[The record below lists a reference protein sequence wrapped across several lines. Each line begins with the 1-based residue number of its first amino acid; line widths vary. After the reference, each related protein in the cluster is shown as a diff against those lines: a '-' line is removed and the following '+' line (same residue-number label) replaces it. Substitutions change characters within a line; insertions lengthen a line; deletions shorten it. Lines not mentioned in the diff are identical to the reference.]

1 MRNEEALKKLINM
14 YSELEAY
21 LLDEIIKHFNYNEEF
36 INSDYWKASKLEE
49 LGLLNDNIVKYIA
62 KVTNRT
68 PREIKDAFEKI
79 GYNIFNENNLNEAY
93 IGGLIRINPSI
104 LVQNNVVHNL
114 IENSYNETTKRFL
127 EISKRV
133 ENATRESYLNVVEKT
148 YLQMT
153 SGGITYQEA
162 IRNSLVDLGNK
173 GITTLTYKVID
184 DDGNVKG
191 LRNYDIEGTV
201 RRELITATNNLT
213 NKINEKIADD
223 LDVEYIYLSEHIC
236 CRPTHFPWQGTV
248 IRRKELVNVTKYGE
262 VDGLGGVN
270 CHHYATPYFG
280 TARGTELKR
289 ISLEEATEQ
298 YKLSQEQRYLE
309 RGIRK
314 WKRKERIFK
323 RSSDKEYYKKCKDKV
338 QEWQLRNKKFIE
350 NNNLKR
356 DFSRENVEKITR
368 VVNSNIEKEQYVDI
382 TTRKLLEKYNNYE
395 IEEQKYFVD
404 NNGNKYN
411 VDGKKVILE
420 PTDKEKEV
428 ANLLGEIYGGK
439 VKIIPRINEPAGIK
453 TPDYMIEN
461 RKYDLKEIYGNS
473 KNTLY
478 NAIAKK
484 KEQSDNFIFDI
495 SNTKMNIIEA
505 INQIQGIYKSKHKD
519 WVNEIIL
526 IKNNQILKM
535 YKRK

>member
-153 SGGITYQEA
+153 SGGITYQKA

-439 VKIIPRINEPAGIK
+439 VRIIPRINEPAGIK

>member
-49 LGLLNDNIVKYIA
+49 LGLLNDNILKYIA

-439 VKIIPRINEPAGIK
+439 VRIIPRINEPAGIK

>member
-49 LGLLNDNIVKYIA
+49 LGLLNDTIVKYIS

-93 IGGLIRINPSI
+93 RGGLIRINPSI

-382 TTRKLLEKYNNYE
+382 PTKKLLEKYNNYE

-439 VKIIPRINEPAGIK
+439 VRIIPRINEPAGIK

>member
-356 DFSRENVEKITR
+356 DFSRENVEKIAR

-439 VKIIPRINEPAGIK
+439 VRIIPRINEPAGIK

>member
-49 LGLLNDNIVKYIA
+49 LGLLNDNILKYIA

-298 YKLSQEQRYLE
+298 YRLSQEQRYLE

-439 VKIIPRINEPAGIK
+439 VRIIPRINEPAGIK

>member
-298 YKLSQEQRYLE
+298 YKLSQVQRYLE

-356 DFSRENVEKITR
+356 DFSRENVEKIAR

-439 VKIIPRINEPAGIK
+439 VRIIPRINEPAGIK

-484 KEQSDNFIFDI
+484 KEQSDNFIFDV

>member
-323 RSSDKEYYKKCKDKV
+323 RSLDKEYYKKCKDKV

-439 VKIIPRINEPAGIK
+439 VRIIPRINEPAGIK

>member
-49 LGLLNDNIVKYIA
+49 LGLLNDNILKYIA

-298 YKLSQEQRYLE
+298 YRLSQEQRYLE

-323 RSSDKEYYKKCKDKV
+323 RSSDNEYYKKCKDKV

-439 VKIIPRINEPAGIK
+439 VRIIPRINEPAGIK

>member
-68 PREIKDAFEKI
+68 PREIRDAFEKI

-236 CRPTHFPWQGTV
+236 CRPTHFQWQGTV

-439 VKIIPRINEPAGIK
+439 VRIIPRINEPAGIK

>member
-280 TARGTELKR
+280 TARGTELKH

-439 VKIIPRINEPAGIK
+439 VRIIPRINEPAGIK

>member
-162 IRNSLVDLGNK
+162 IRNSLADLGNK

-323 RSSDKEYYKKCKDKV
+323 RSLDKEYYKKCKDKV

-439 VKIIPRINEPAGIK
+439 VRIIPRINEPAGIK

>member
-49 LGLLNDNIVKYIA
+49 LGLLNDNILKYIA

-404 NNGNKYN
+404 NNGSKYN

-439 VKIIPRINEPAGIK
+439 VRIIPRINEPAGIK

>member
-93 IGGLIRINPSI
+93 RGGLIRINPSI

-382 TTRKLLEKYNNYE
+382 PTKKLLEKYNNYE

-439 VKIIPRINEPAGIK
+439 VRIIPRINEPAGIK